1 MLTEHGGWGQR
12 GGIEAQREE
21 VERGVSS
28 RSLWQSCDQTQSDCV
43 CVCVV
48 TMRAL
53 VFLAHTTFHH
63 FFYNLCSFY

>member
-28 RSLWQSCDQTQSDCV
+28 WSLWQSCDQTQSDCV
-43 CVCVV
+43 CVCVCV
-48 TMRAL
+48 WL
-53 VFLAHTTFHH
+53 QCVH
-63 FFYNLCSFY
+63 